1 MPEPTETRSTVAA
14 LLAAAGLRLPDAEV
28 DALVEM
34 YGQLR
39 AAADSLDIREVR
51 EEEPAL
57 LPSVLWLLPDWQSYP
72 KYPRPI
78 GCVPV
83 WIGEEHRL
91 LSFCSWP
98 FPVVS
103 GYFPDSKK

>member
-39 AAADSLDIREVR
+39 AAADSLDIPEVR

-57 LPSVLWLLPDWQSYP
+57 LYAARPPAA
-72 KYPRPI
+72 PR
-78 GCVPV
+78 G
-83 WIGEEHRL
+83 GA
-91 LSFCSWP
+91 SA
-98 FPVVS
+98 
-103 GYFPDSKK
+103 